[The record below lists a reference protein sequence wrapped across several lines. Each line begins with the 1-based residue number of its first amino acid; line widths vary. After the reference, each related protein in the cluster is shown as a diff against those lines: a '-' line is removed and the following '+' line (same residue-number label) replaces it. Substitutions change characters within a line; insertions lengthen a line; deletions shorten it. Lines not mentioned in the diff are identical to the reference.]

1 MPTFSETIKA
11 ELCRHPVGY
20 TFTSAD
26 IQVATSIPSHGAISG
41 FLANCKER
49 GLIESVRNG
58 RVATYRIIRPIDS
71 YQTKSNG
78 NFNGSTSGRTI
89 VRKSKLSWKERFL
102 ALAVEVERALEA
114 PRSIRDFSTAEL
126 IRELGRRE
134 KVK

>member
-1 MPTFSETIKA
+1 MTTFSETIKT

-20 TFTSAD
+20 TFTSAN
-26 IQVATSIPSHGAISG
+26 IQAVTSIPSRGAICG
-41 FLANCKER
+41 FLANCKEH

-71 YQTKSNG
+71 YPTKSG
-78 NFNGSTSGRTI
+78 NFNGSTAGRTI
-89 VRKSKLSWKERFL
+89 TRKSKLSWKERFL

-114 PRSIRDFSTAEL
+114 PRSIRDYSTAEL